1 MLIVIAGPDPAIHA
15 AFGSAWIRGSSPRVT
30 REKRQLASDRG
41 WEIYLIPD
49 FLIPDSCSV
58 LRRPGG
64 HCEEPIP
71 DPIPNSAVKVLC
83 ADGTKSQGLEE

>member
-1 MLIVIAGPDPAIHA
+1 MLIEDGRHAGLVPAIHRLRDEKDQKHSGRDPRIKSA
-15 AFGSAWIRGSSPRVT
+15 GFARSACFGLLHR
-30 REKRQLASDRG
+30 
-41 WEIYLIPD
+41 
-49 FLIPDSCSV
+49 SV

-64 HCEEPIP
+64 YSEEPLP